1 MLSWTL
7 PQVDM
12 PQEQFTQARLAGHIG
27 LTGKDIL
34 WLAMVTMRGDLLNY
48 LDFIFIGVTSPV
60 QVLYSQNKE
69 GLICG
74 STKSSGG

>member
-1 MLSWTL
+1 
-7 PQVDM
+7 M

-60 QVLYSQNKE
+60 QVL
-69 GLICG
+69 
-74 STKSSGG
+74 